1 MPIDRAAL
9 GYAVGNVSSSVAL
22 VLINKWVFS
31 GGFRFPMTLTFFHF
45 VFTDLFYRALEAAGL
60 FVRKSMPFH
69 DAFRMAA
76 TGVGSIG
83 FMNISLHLN
92 SVGFYQITK
101 LAIVPA
107 TLCAQSLLFGI
118 STSTKIK
125 LSLAILLLGL
135 GLATIT
141 DVQLKRLTLT
151 LTLSLTLT
159 LTLTLTLSLTLALTL
174 TLTLTQP

>member
-1 MPIDRAAL
+1 M
-9 GYAVGNVSSSVAL
+9 S
-22 VLINKWVFS
+22 
-31 GGFRFPMTLTFFHF
+31 LTFLHF
-45 VFTDLFYRALEAAGL
+45 AFTVAFYRLLAACGAFEPRSLPHAEAFKVAG
-60 FVRKSMPFH
+60 F
-69 DAFRMAA
+69 
-76 TGVGSIG
+76 GVGSIG

-135 GLATIT
+135 GLATVT
-141 DVQLKRLTLT
+141 DVRLKLLT
-151 LTLSLTLT
+151 
-159 LTLTLTLSLTLALTL
+159 LTLALTL
-174 TLTLTQP
+174 TLTLTLTLALSLTLTLTLTRDGSCSARGHR

>member
-69 DAFRMAA
+69 DAFRCCCSPQPRSA
-76 TGVGSIG
+76 V
-83 FMNISLHLN
+83 
-92 SVGFYQITK
+92 
-101 LAIVPA
+101 
-107 TLCAQSLLFGI
+107 
-118 STSTKIK
+118 
-125 LSLAILLLGL
+125 
-135 GLATIT
+135 
-141 DVQLKRLTLT
+141 
-151 LTLSLTLT
+151 
-159 LTLTLTLSLTLALTL
+159 LALSRRLART
-174 TLTLTQP
+174 TAPHPHPARTPA